1 MARKLEG
8 KIAVVTGGTSGI
20 GLATAKRFTAE
31 GARVFVTGRRQAE
44 LDAAV
49 ATIGSRASGVQ
60 ADSANLG
67 DLNRLYERV
76 KADAGRI
83 DVLFVNAGGGGRTS
97 PVQVADAV
105 LRSRSCMSSKALTGA
120 CSGSLPVESCP
131 RIKPAISIPCCQH
144 SSCRPEP

>member
-20 GLATAKRFTAE
+20 GLATAKRFSAE

-49 ATIGSRASGVQ
+49 ATIGPRATGVQ

-76 KADAGRI
+76 KADGGRI
-83 DVLFVNAGGGGRTS
+83 DVLFVNAGGGTILPLGSITEEQYDDTFGRN
-97 PVQVADAV
+97 VKGV
-105 LRSRSCMSSKALTGA
+105 LFT
-120 CSGSLPVESCP
+120 VERCP
-131 RIKPAISIPCCQH
+131 SWSTAR
-144 SSCRPEP
+144 R